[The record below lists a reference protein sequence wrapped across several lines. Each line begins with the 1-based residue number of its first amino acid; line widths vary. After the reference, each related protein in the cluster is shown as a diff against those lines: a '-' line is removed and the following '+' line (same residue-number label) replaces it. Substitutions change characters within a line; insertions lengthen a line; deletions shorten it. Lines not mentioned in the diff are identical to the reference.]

1 MTDTDHNAGP
11 SNTNNSGPP
20 LTMEQQM
27 GNMQAQMALMLSS
40 LQLLQAGQPAPAAG
54 QPPPPPL
61 VLPAQLPP
69 PVQPQFVPPIA
80 PLNSPAGTSPSLRSF
95 FPHVKPACITSVI
108 SHDFEASDLYKLD
121 KRVKDTAPA
130 YNFNAAGVLEMNA
143 SKNKTYKV
151 LNSVT
156 LPLHIYFAILGA
168 HLAAKSV
175 APTYEWPA
183 VLEYHTLFFNQRQ
196 EEMQAGVYTHWGS
209 PDPDLLCVHV
219 YPHKKA

>member
-1 MTDTDHNAGP
+1 
-11 SNTNNSGPP
+11 
-20 LTMEQQM
+20 L
-27 GNMQAQMALMLSS
+27 
-40 LQLLQAGQPAPAAG
+40 
-54 QPPPPPL
+54 
-61 VLPAQLPP
+61 
-69 PVQPQFVPPIA
+69 
-80 PLNSPAGTSPSLRSF
+80 
-95 FPHVKPACITSVI
+95 PHVKPACITSVI

-175 APTYEWPA
+175 APTVYFWRYISHIETLALEYEWPA

-196 EEMQAGVYTHWGS
+196 EEMQAGVYAHW
-209 PDPDLLCVHV
+209 
-219 YPHKKA
+219 A